1 MAGRLCC
8 SLQFK
13 TIEIEKH
20 LFRYKDF
27 YKVLTSAAMLDI
39 NYAKEHEISHKI
51 INAYDVP
58 SYKMTPHF
66 EEAFIFIEESLK
78 KGNIL
83 VHCSAGISRV
93 IIN

>member
-1 MAGRLCC
+1 MVGRLYC
-8 SLQFK
+8 SLQSS
-13 TIEIEKH
+13 TIKIEKY
-20 LFRYKDF
+20 LFRYKVL

-39 NYAKEHEISHKI
+39 NYAKEHEIDHKI

-58 SYKMTPHF
+58 SYKMSPHF
-66 EEAFIFIEESLK
+66 EEAFVFIEESLK

-93 IIN
+93 ISN